1 MEGPKIGALCP
12 LYLFSDSHSEER
24 CLEVD
29 PSEITKGFLNTV
41 LYDNFGVESAIE
53 SCVVYY
59 ENRSFNLNKVF
70 CLEND
75 NDIAQ
80 FKAQFEA
87 LRIAKIGVALMS
99 TTPVPPQK
107 LDDIQGKKKEQ
118 TAGSVSIPVD
128 QLNSLIQSIQK
139 LEISLNKSQQRS
151 EPPKSEPFYTNSALQ
166 SKTIH
171 YQVICDGCHP
181 NTHLDASSSSS
192 FCTEDGYIKGP
203 RFKCLYCY
211 NYDLCSGCVAKGVE
225 TGTHQKYHN
234 LIKINTPDGEIN
246 KIWSFMNTTPNQE
259 EPAKFGARSSE
270 KDVIIDIPDHNAR
283 VFDFFSKIKTE
294 EQLAQLINH
303 HERYESLLAQV
314 GGDDAT
320 LQKAV
325 DLLLS
330 PSKTNSLDA
339 SIETAH
345 EEEDLIDVQMGK
357 RDHVISFKLNNRGPR
372 PVPSGLRLVFQYF
385 EPGNANP
392 VKCTLHMGPHEF
404 QRDSYKTLNF
414 NCRGLIENFS
424 LGNPCKIDLVD
435 QDDDVIFT
443 GSSSGGPE
451 MCLKQPIMFDIQQSV
466 YSEAREVPDLEAEYV
481 DEQDIISNTV
491 TNEDSQH
498 ASRDDSELDDY
509 DFLSDSDIEG

>member
-29 PSEITKGFLNTV
+29 PAEITKEFLNKV
-41 LYDNFGVESAIE
+41 LNENFGVENAVE
-53 SCVVYY
+53 SHVVYY

-70 CLEND
+70 CLQND
-75 NDIAQ
+75 NDISQ

-87 LRIAKIGVALMS
+87 LRVAKIGVALMNS
-99 TTPVPPQK
+99 TSVPPQT
-107 LDDIQGKKKEQ
+107 LDAIQGNKGEQ
-118 TAGSVSIPVD
+118 AAGSVSIPVD
-128 QLNSLIQSIQK
+128 QLESLIQSIQK
-139 LEISLNKSQQRS
+139 LEVSLNKSQQPS
-151 EPPKSEPFYTNSALQ
+151 GPAKSGLLNTQSALQ

-181 NTHLDASSSSS
+181 STHLGTSSSS

-211 NYDLCSGCVAKGVE
+211 NYDLCSECVAKGVE

-234 LIKINTPDGEIN
+234 LIQINTPDGEIN
-246 KIWSFMNTTPNQE
+246 KIWSDMNDTPKQD
-259 EPAKFGARSSE
+259 EPAKFSARSSDR
-270 KDVIIDIPDHNAR
+270 DVIIDIPDRNAR

-303 HERYESLLAQV
+303 YEKYENLLAQV
-314 GGDDAT
+314 SGDDAK
-320 LQKAV
+320 LQEAV
-325 DLLLS
+325 ALILS
-330 PSKTNSLDA
+330 PCKTNSLDA

-385 EPGNANP
+385 EPRNANP

-404 QRDSYKTLNF
+404 QKDSYKTLNF

-443 GSSSGGPE
+443 GSSSGGPN

-466 YSEAREVPDLEAEYV
+466 YSEAREVPDLEADSVE
-481 DEQDIISNTV
+481 DQDIISNTV
-491 TNEDSQH
+491 TNEGSQH